1 MPDTTTHHTAR
12 CRPRRGSAL
21 IITVGTL
28 ALIAVIAAVYVTLGR
43 ADTRAAEAV
52 ERGSDIAAIEG
63 QITEYIARIVAEDR
77 LAVTVETVTAA
88 QAEVGGGVDA
98 NGTAYTANEAER
110 QRFIRSATDYP
121 YTDYSYKSV
130 FANAAVPGNLGIGFD
145 PQRYLNIPNQFTVGR
160 LSEAIERFR
169 FNPVGEHRVMLDL
182 PGAESLGLQAEAMLR
197 DYRVASDPWLASS
210 EPEFLGRPE
219 SGEDIDQRI
228 FSLQAFDHMS
238 EIPDRTVEEY
248 HYLDNRDWRQISNLA
263 PDGLSVN
270 LWNLRGNFAAEPG
283 LGVDASNRPRMSE
296 NRTLLS
302 IANPEAFRSD
312 AALIIRAS
320 DRLHIDPEG
329 PVSILDFTPEAFAI
343 KNTPA
348 WWTMNQRFLYF
359 PTDPEFPILGR
370 RFETD
375 RNGSS
380 FTTVQTPAH
389 PDYPDYQYA
398 DADGDGFYDS
408 RWFELTDATLGA
420 LGTKSLLNNRTDMRF
435 FIAARA
441 VDLSARVNVNSATD
455 GLVPG
460 TGEVPPG
467 ATPAEID
474 LRRLL
479 TMQDASERY
488 RPVFENTSIP
498 NPFTTQQRLSY
509 SHIRRLPET
518 ERQVNAGNRVVSGDY
533 EQYLT
538 FRPANQ
544 PFLGG
549 TGLMTGRYAYDAIR
563 REIQG
568 DAFWLSPDSTNRRSF
583 NANQRMLDTTPFEY
597 YDFTPGEGIYDQQ
610 FVNPSPDRLAAMARV
625 RRDYWHDIGGA
636 NIADPNDPPITG
648 GGMGGRLFDLEDLS
662 ELLTFNGLNDDS
674 RLSRLERATQGRYD
688 ESPGVVANSTLRFG
702 PLRANRPTDLE
713 RRNHDRLFNSNGPDA
728 TLLTLGDGVIDFES
742 LALAALDPRRRLT
755 TISGASPL
763 RSRVVQD
770 VNRDGR
776 LSKDERRLTADDARL
791 DLLRDGGDAAALFS
805 IYADALAPYAR
816 ANSTWNYDPS
826 GQGLPPGSAFNRMRT
841 LAYGHRGSELALR
854 FAAHLAVNMAD
865 LHDEDDNPSAFTVM
879 MAPWNDENRTI
890 GVRNLIED
898 QWLTGARERHPY
910 HWWID
915 GNRLDLGDNSLAPSV
930 ADVGADLSRAV
941 YNVYGF
947 EPQPFITEVA
957 VMTVYCDV
965 PRISLNGA
973 PGFDGPEMA
982 GQMNESGPSGE
993 DPGPYP
999 GPNENPSPESDSF
1012 GICGVINENSPNLGQ
1027 DDDEIDDVTIRT
1039 DIAPNNPDLLL
1050 HVLAVQL
1057 TNPFDVEINLT
1068 DMVEGDIQ
1076 AIKGRPVT
1084 QPGDTRLNDIKYYL
1098 EFNGHFF
1105 PLAEFVENAGRTT
1118 NVFDQNG
1125 QMHRVVLAPGESRVF
1140 YVSAHPDL
1148 SQLSRRWQ
1156 SVELVYSSAGGSTGI
1171 FDAPL
1176 GSGPGESPLNNPQ
1189 NRPFIVE
1196 DFIETQLSVREH
1208 KFDYEG
1214 RVPPARLV
1222 PFNPTNGELARDSF
1236 IDFLRTSRAFRDV
1249 GVGTLLDGTPAKKYY
1264 DRMRQ
1269 EVRLW
1274 RKLTV
1279 ENPERFSAPE
1289 NEDTDFNTATG
1300 TGRNWIENDLL
1311 VDRLRDPMVPSTTT
1325 PLTSTTNESTLDYAT
1340 LSADFIQ
1347 AFDPASDFPVFFN
1360 ATPFTAPERVLRIPE
1375 TTATEDLTGQW
1386 SNTNQGITAVLFTG
1400 YRRPDHIEKPEGE
1413 TYWTGVLN
1421 EKDGSPRGLFPA
1433 WCMEGNDTNHNVI
1446 HPAVRGGGPLDGIE
1460 AWKGMLTEIRGT
1472 WFGFNGCHREDG
1484 FGGAGFPVP
1493 GGDIGGMFFKNPFR
1507 FMRTVLHDVSSVTDD
1522 GNFSNDV
1529 WVNTRGDEPLLIA
1542 TIAAHP
1548 ALKPRRVADPDD
1560 NDSGE
1565 QTPAGVP
1572 LDMEDPLDLN
1582 DVYEQIDRVVGSI
1595 SVQNMQF
1602 SDKRTPVLLGRDRAD
1617 DDARVAS
1624 DLETLAVN
1632 NADGFGYDGERAQ
1645 TRAIRLGDL
1654 VLPLAV
1660 GPTFAPGNP
1669 AVSPANFM
1677 PRDWTTMAEAMSA
1690 AMGFEPPEFYNA
1702 DPPANPLNQGDQ
1714 NYGYSLLN
1722 ELLSR
1727 RTSNYDD
1734 LSQATPIEEVEFI
1747 LDRGRL
1753 DLNAYTPFYNR
1764 TADFDGERAFFRP
1777 AQPGVGDHR
1786 VGLSIPPAQRLLSMA
1801 QPVSRGGDPLTTPV
1815 IGTVN
1820 INTAPDAVLRTI
1832 PGFATSLQFSQTLV
1846 NYDQYD
1852 VGGINSPMITNDLME
1867 WPAGRVAGKIVGAYT
1882 DFAGLIPVRPLPFGI
1897 GDPFTTSVD
1906 NFGNNEG
1913 WKHTAEIAAHLAA
1926 FRDRTAVSMR
1936 LSSSSPTFIMG
1947 ERASSYILNSTPSP
1961 GIISNWFGPDVFS
1974 GQFAQIR
1981 EIFETNH
1988 AFDLGRG
1995 ALNNEI
2001 ASIERPGLEGVGRLL
2016 GLTTAETDPLF
2027 GDNPRFGSMT
2037 DEQWGENIVDR
2048 TRQATVTRH
2057 GTDGLAMAAKD
2068 QDWRGDRSPGGVQLA
2083 GFDAPYYYDPEQI
2096 LFIDT
2101 QDIRGEADNFAYT
2114 LGRGLFYNDNP
2125 DTTRRRRGLE
2135 DELVDDILEQLAVFN
2150 GAAATVDVRSD
2161 FFAVWFIIRGYR
2173 ESDVMPLDEVQPMTP
2188 TYQKRFLMVLDRTNV
2203 TESGQLP
2210 NILFLREVPL

>member
-1 MPDTTTHHTAR
+1 MPDTNTHSTAR
-12 CRPRRGSAL
+12 RRPRRGSAL

-43 ADTRAAEAV
+43 SDSRAAEAV
-52 ERGSDIAAIEG
+52 ERGSDLASIEE
-63 QITEYIARIVAEDR
+63 QITEYIARVVAEDR
-77 LAVTVETVTAA
+77 LAVTVETVTADET
-88 QAEVGGGVDA
+88 EVGWGVDRDG
-98 NGTAYTANEAER
+98 NRYNENAVER
-110 QRFIRSATDYP
+110 QRFIRAATDYP

-130 FANAAVPGNLGIGFD
+130 FEGFN
-145 PQRYLNIPNQFTVGR
+145 PTLYLNVPDPFTVGR

-228 FSLQAFDHMS
+228 FSQQGALLSDVSNEPLAF
-238 EIPDRTVEEY
+238 

-283 LGVDASNRPRMSE
+283 LGVDPSGRARMSE

-302 IANPEAFRSD
+302 IANPGSAGPD
-312 AALIIRAS
+312 TPLIIRAS
-320 DRLHIDPEG
+320 DRLHINPEV
-329 PVSILDFTPEAFAI
+329 PVSILDFTPESFAI

-359 PTDPEFPILGR
+359 PADPEFPIRGR
-370 RFETD
+370 RVETD
-375 RNGSS
+375 RT

-441 VDLSARVNVNSATD
+441 VDLSGRVNVNSATD

-479 TMQDASERY
+479 TMQDVSERY

-498 NPFTTQQRLSY
+498 NPSATTQRLSY

-538 FRPANQ
+538 IRPATD
-544 PFLGG
+544 PFLAGA
-549 TGLMTGRYAYDAIR
+549 GLMTGRFAYDAIR

-568 DAFWLSPDSTNRRSF
+568 DGFWLSPDSTSRRSF
-583 NANQRMLDTTPFEY
+583 NVNQTMLDTTPFEY
-597 YDFTPGEGIYDQQ
+597 YDFTPGSGIYDLE
-610 FVNPSPDRLAAMARV
+610 FVSPAPDRLAAMARA
-625 RRDYWHDIGGA
+625 RRDYWHDVGGA
-636 NIADPNDPPITG
+636 NIADPNDPPITAT
-648 GGMGGRLFDLEDLS
+648 GMGGRLFDLEDLV

-674 RLSRLERATQGRYD
+674 KLSRLERATQGRYD
-688 ESPGVVANSTLRFG
+688 ESPGGITNSALRFG

-728 TLLTLGDGVIDFES
+728 MLLTVGDGVIDYES
-742 LALAALDPRRRLT
+742 MALAALDPRRRLT

-763 RSRVVQD
+763 RSHVVQD

-776 LSKDERRLTADDARL
+776 LSKDERRLTAADARL

-816 ANSTWNYDPS
+816 ASDSWNSDPS
-826 GQGLPPGSAFNRMRT
+826 GEVLSRSAFNRMRT

-854 FAAHLAVNMAD
+854 VSAHLAVNMAD
-865 LHDEDDNPSAFTVM
+865 LHDDDDVPSAYTVM
-879 MAPWNDENRTI
+879 AAPWITENRDN
-890 GVRNLIED
+890 GPRDLIEND
-898 QWLTGARERHPY
+898 LLNSLGQAHHY
-910 HWWID
+910 QWWID
-915 GNRLDLGDNSLAPSV
+915 DKRFDLGDDALAPTV
-930 ADVGADLSRAV
+930 ADVGGDLSRAV

-965 PRISLNGA
+965 PRIALNGD
-973 PGFDGPEMA
+973 PGFTGPDMS
-982 GQMNESGPSGE
+982 GQTNESGPAGE
-993 DPGPYP
+993 DPGPYA

-1027 DDDEIDDVTIRT
+1027 DDDEIDDVSIRT

-1076 AIKGRPVT
+1076 ALKGRPVT
-1084 QPGDTRLNDIKYYL
+1084 QPGETRLDDIKYYI

-1105 PLAEFVENAGRTT
+1105 PLAEFVENAGRTL
-1118 NVFDQNG
+1118 NLFDQDG

-1140 YVSAHPDL
+1140 YVSAHPNL
-1148 SQLSRRWQ
+1148 SELTSRWQ
-1156 SVELVYSSAGGSTGI
+1156 SVELVYSSAGSGVSGI
-1171 FDAPL
+1171 FDAAL
-1176 GSGPGESPLNNPQ
+1176 SGVNAPQ
-1189 NRPFIVE
+1189 SRPFIVE
-1196 DFIETQLSVREH
+1196 EFIETQLSVREH

-1222 PFNPTNGELARDSF
+1222 PFNPTNGELAREAF
-1236 IDFLRTSRAFRDV
+1236 VDFMRTSRAFRDV
-1249 GVGTLLDGTPAKKYY
+1249 GTGTLLDGTPADKYY

-1279 ENPERFSAPE
+1279 DNPERFSAPVQ
-1289 NEDTDFNTATG
+1289 EDTDFNTATG
-1300 TGRNWIENDLL
+1300 VGTGQNWIENDLL
-1311 VDRLRDPMVPSTTT
+1311 VDRLRDPMVPSVTT
-1325 PLTSTTNESTLDYAT
+1325 PLASTTNESTLDYAT
-1340 LSADFIQ
+1340 LTADFIQ
-1347 AFDPASDFPVFFN
+1347 QFDPAADFPVFFN
-1360 ATPFTAPERVLRIPE
+1360 ATPYTTPERVLRIPE
-1375 TTATEDLTGQW
+1375 TTATFDVEQQW
-1386 SNTNQGITAVLFTG
+1386 SNTNQGITAVLATG
-1400 YRRPDHIEKPEGE
+1400 YRRPDHLERFLQNEQIQ
-1413 TYWTGVLN
+1413 YWHGVLN
-1421 EKDGSPRGLFPA
+1421 DKDGSPRGLLPA
-1433 WCMEGNDTNHNVI
+1433 WCMEGNDANHNI
-1446 HPAVRGGGPLDGIE
+1446 SHPAVRGGDPLAGIE
-1460 AWKGMLTEIRGT
+1460 AWKGMLSEIRGT

-1493 GGDIGGMFFKNPFR
+1493 GGDIGGMFFKNPIR
-1507 FMRTVLHDVSSVTDD
+1507 FMRTVLHDVSRVNDD
-1522 GNFSNDV
+1522 GDFTNDT
-1529 WVNTRGDEPLLIA
+1529 WVNVDGDEPLLIA
-1542 TIAAHP
+1542 TMTAHP
-1548 ALKPRRVADPDD
+1548 ALKHRRVADPDD
-1560 NDSGE
+1560 DDTGE

-1572 LDMEDPLDLN
+1572 LDMEDPFDLI
-1582 DVYEQIDRVVGSI
+1582 DAYEQIDRVVGGV

-1624 DLETLAVN
+1624 DLETLVVN
-1632 NADGFGYDGERAQ
+1632 NADGFGYDGVRAA

-1654 VLPLAV
+1654 VLPPAV
-1660 GPTFAPGNP
+1660 GPAFAPGTT

-1702 DPPANPLNQGDQ
+1702 DPPANPLNQSDQ

-1722 ELLSR
+1722 ELVSR
-1727 RTSNYDD
+1727 RTPNYDD
-1734 LSQATPIEEVEFI
+1734 LNQTTPIEEIEFI

-1753 DLNAYTPFYNR
+1753 DLNAYTPFYN
-1764 TADFDGERAFFRP
+1764 FILDGERAFFRP
-1777 AQPGVGDHR
+1777 AQPGAGDHR

-1832 PGFATSLQFSQTLV
+1832 PGFATSLQFSQMRV
-1846 NYDQYD
+1846 DYDQYD
-1852 VGGINSPMITNDLME
+1852 VGGINSPQILSDLME
-1867 WPAGRVAGKIVGAYT
+1867 WPAGRVAGKVVGAYT
-1882 DFAGLIPVRPLPFGI
+1882 DFAGLIPIRPLPFGI

-1906 NFGNNEG
+1906 NFGDNVG
-1913 WKHTAEIAAHLAA
+1913 WKHTGEIAAHLAA
-1926 FRDRTAVSMR
+1926 FRDRSTASMR
-1936 LSSSSPTFIMG
+1936 AAAASPTNILG
-1947 ERASSYILNSTPSP
+1947 QRASVYILNSTPNP
-1961 GIISNWFGPDVFS
+1961 GIIAGWFGNDVFS
-1974 GQFAQIR
+1974 GTFPPIR
-1981 EIFETNH
+1981 EIHETNF

-1995 ALNNEI
+1995 SLNNEI
-2001 ASIERPGLEGVGRLL
+2001 ASIERPGLDGTGRLL
-2016 GLTTAETDPLF
+2016 GLTIARTDPLF
-2027 GDNPRFGSMT
+2027 STNPRFVGVFGNMT
-2037 DEQWGENIVDR
+2037 DEQWHWNIWDR
-2048 TRQATVTRH
+2048 SQQATITRH

-2068 QDWRGDRSPGGVQLA
+2068 QDWRGDRSPGGVLLA
-2083 GFDAPYYYDPEQI
+2083 GFDTPYYYDP
-2096 LFIDT
+2096 
-2101 QDIRGEADNFAYT
+2101 DIYADPDEDDNFAYT
-2114 LGRGLFYNDNP
+2114 LGRGLFHNDNP

-2135 DELVDDILEQLAVFN
+2135 DELADDILEKLAVFN

-2173 ESDVMPLDEVQPMTP
+2173 ETDVMPLDEGQPMTP